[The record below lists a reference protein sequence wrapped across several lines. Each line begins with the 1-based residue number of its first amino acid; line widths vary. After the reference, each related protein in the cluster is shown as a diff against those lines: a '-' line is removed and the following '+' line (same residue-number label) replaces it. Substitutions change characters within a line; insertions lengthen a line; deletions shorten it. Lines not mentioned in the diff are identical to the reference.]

1 MPTRQEAGMT
11 PAEANSFED
20 LGLGEVIGL
29 LGWPWKLALGLMLAA
44 PALLLLEPW
53 SVTHTAALALGSL
66 GGGAL
71 LALLV
76 APWTLRR
83 LLAAPAL
90 APTPATPPAPATE
103 GGDLLPALRRLLE
116 QQQLHVQ
123 EATAVV
129 GRAVTAGAQLSS
141 LAHTAERRLSEALE
155 RPAPLPVLPPSA
167 TPRLEAA
174 LDRLDALQEALQ
186 GLPGTAAAS
195 LQAGAE
201 TLDRSAQQLAA
212 SALPAGT
219 LSATTERLADTAERI
234 DRAARQL
241 ELAAS
246 MPPAP
251 AADAAP
257 GQTDLSTNADLLQR
271 LDQTVRS
278 LGGHVDRVVHG
289 EATLGDAARYLTE
302 TTDRFAEGTAKLET
316 ELVRLQALISIAAQR
331 EPGVAPLREALTALE
346 AQIAAASRLGNALDH
361 TQQHMLEALAAT
373 AEVAASRPEAL
384 STGSPAAQPPTH

>member
-1 MPTRQEAGMT
+1 MT
-11 PAEANSFED
+11 PAEANSLED

-29 LGWPWKLALGLMLAA
+29 LGWPWKLALGLTLAA

-53 SVTHTAALALGSL
+53 TVSNSAGLALGGL

-83 LLAAPAL
+83 LLAAPA
-90 APTPATPPAPATE
+90 PAPAATD
-103 GGDLLPALRRLLE
+103 GGDLVPALRRLLE

-123 EATAVV
+123 ETTAVV
-129 GRAVTAGAQLSS
+129 GRAVTAGVQLSS

-155 RPAPLPVLPPSA
+155 CPVPAPVLSPS
-167 TPRLEAA
+167 TMPRLDAA
-174 LDRLDALQEALQ
+174 LDRLDALQQALQ
-186 GLPGTAAAS
+186 GLPGTAAAT

-201 TLDRSAQQLAA
+201 ALDRSAQQLAA
-212 SALPAGT
+212 SGLPATAEQLAG
-219 LSATTERLADTAERI
+219 SAERL
-234 DRAARQL
+234 DRTARQL

-251 AADAAP
+251 APDVAP
-257 GQTDLSTNADLLQR
+257 GADLLQR

-331 EPGVAPLREALTALE
+331 EPEVAPLREALAALE
-346 AQIAAASRLGNALDH
+346 AQIVAASRLGDALDH
-361 TQQHMLEALAAT
+361 TQQHMLEALAAS
-373 AEVAASRPEAL
+373 AEVTASRPEAL
-384 STGSPAAQPPTH
+384 STSSPAVAQPPTH

>member
-1 MPTRQEAGMT
+1 MT
-11 PAEANSFED
+11 PAEANSLED

-29 LGWPWKLALGLMLAA
+29 LGWPWKLALGLTLAA

-53 SVTHTAALALGSL
+53 SVTPSAGLALGGL

-83 LLAAPAL
+83 LLAAPAPASAAM
-90 APTPATPPAPATE
+90 APE

-155 RPAPLPVLPPSA
+155 RPVPAPALSPSA
-167 TPRLEAA
+167 MPRLETA
-174 LDRLDALQEALQ
+174 LDRLDALQQALQ
-186 GLPGTAAAS
+186 DLPGTAAAT
-195 LQAGAE
+195 LRAGAE

-212 SALPAGT
+212 STLPAT
-219 LSATTERLADTAERI
+219 AERLAGSVEHI

-241 ELAAS
+241 ELAAAKPPS
-246 MPPAP
+246 PAP
-251 AADAAP
+251 DAAA
-257 GQTDLSTNADLLQR
+257 GADLLQR

-316 ELVRLQALISIAAQR
+316 ELVRLQALISIAVQR
-331 EPGVAPLREALTALE
+331 EPEAAPLREALTALE
-346 AQIAAASRLGNALDH
+346 AQIAAASRLGDALDH
-361 TQQHMLEALAAT
+361 TQQHMLEALAAS

-384 STGSPAAQPPTH
+384 SISGPAAAQQPSH